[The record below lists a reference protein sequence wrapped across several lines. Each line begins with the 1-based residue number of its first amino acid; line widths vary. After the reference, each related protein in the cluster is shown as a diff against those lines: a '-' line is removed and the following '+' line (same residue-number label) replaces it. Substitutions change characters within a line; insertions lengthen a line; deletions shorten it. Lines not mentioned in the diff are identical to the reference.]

1 MASNSET
8 GHSVNI
14 SNFKLMIDKCTAFG
28 APYNPSNTDLTIA
41 NMTTLWTTGD
51 TAHQTL
57 TSAIQTAKNPI
68 NARKI

>member
-1 MASNSET
+1 
-8 GHSVNI
+8 
-14 SNFKLMIDKCTAFG
+14 MIDKCTAFG

>member
-8 GHSVNI
+8 GHPVNF

-28 APYNPSNTDLTIA
+28 APYNPSNADLAVA

-51 TAHQTL
+51 AAHQILTL
-57 TSAIQTAKNPI
+57 AIQNSKGAN
-68 NARKI
+68 